1 MIFLHN
7 TQYINNM
14 IFIGSTNYIK
24 GFVLTRLL
32 AVIVPYAISDVIQTG
47 VASWSR
53 GMILALGAR
62 GPGFKS
68 RTGPLFF
75 YFQN

>member
-1 MIFLHN
+1 MLSYSHIHASHLSQPTYHTPGRGGEGGERESVIMIFLHN

-32 AVIVPYAISDVIQTG
+32 AVIVPYAISDVI
-47 VASWSR
+47 
-53 GMILALGAR
+53 
-62 GPGFKS
+62 
-68 RTGPLFF
+68 
-75 YFQN
+75 